1 MMSLSN
7 KYALSEEVILDKL
20 ADRVK
25 TEIKPQKVADRKPG
39 DDLKPTMNEV
49 ARQTGIDRT
58 AISLIANRKIKS
70 LPNLTTLMKL
80 CNAFDCELDYLL
92 GFQEHKK
99 KEIGSV
105 TDITGLSEEVVEV
118 LAEDFEFKKEHFE
131 TGIEELT
138 ADQFLEYLILNQQ
151 KTKLLQRIRQENA
164 YIRVT
169 REYRENQKSYQIAKD
184 AFEKAYSMLVQG
196 SPVMKLYSK
205 GRDRK
210 HLQSLFVTLL
220 AGRLHLNEEDVDKWA
235 TDEFGVD
242 TFFLVGLFELDRT
255 RAERIRVIEDCF
267 TDLVKDYL
275 REVESNAEK

>member
-70 LPNLTTLMKL
+70 LPSLTTLMKL
-80 CNAFDCELDYLL
+80 CNAFDCELEYLL

-99 KEIGSV
+99 KAVGSV
-105 TDITGLSEEVVEV
+105 TDITGLSEEVVEA
-118 LAEDFEFKKEHFE
+118 LAED
-131 TGIEELT
+131 IEEQGEIYPYEDPK
-138 ADQFLEYLILNQQ
+138 ADNFLEYLILNQARVELFARIGQ
-151 KTKLLQRIRQENA
+151 EAGVVSIGNAMPKNSKSYRIAKEAFNKAQAMGMHDTPILKLMGHPGSAVQQRI
-164 YIRVT
+164 YPKV
-169 REYRENQKSYQIAKD
+169 
-184 AFEKAYSMLVQG
+184 
-196 SPVMKLYSK
+196 
-205 GRDRK
+205 
-210 HLQSLFVTLL
+210 L
-220 AGRLHLNEEDVDKWA
+220 AGMLEINTEDVDEWA
-235 TDEFGVD
+235 INEFGKD
-242 TFFLVGLFELDRT
+242 ANYLFRLFELEQT

-275 REVESNAEK
+275 REEENNAKK